1 MSQKKARKRIPTY
14 IWVLISLLIVLSI
27 FIAENEESIESSYE
41 RAKLSYALSC
51 GLVDPNESEI
61 EVLGSYSPD
70 TQEIEINIPQ
80 DDPNYKQTIIHENC
94 HKFLHK
100 IGIYGKCEMPHSV
113 IGEEFVCYM
122 SEYVFT

>member
-27 FIAENEESIESSYE
+27 FIAENEESIKSSYE

-51 GLVDPNESEI
+51 EVSDECTVGI
-61 EVLGSYSPD
+61 EVLGSYNPD
-70 TQEIEINIPQ
+70 TQEITINIPQ
-80 DDPNYKQTIIHENC
+80 DNPEYKRTIVHENC

-100 IGIYGKCEMPHSV
+100 IGVYGKCEMPHSV
-113 IGEEFVCYM
+113 IGEEFVCYI
-122 SEYVFT
+122 SEYIFT